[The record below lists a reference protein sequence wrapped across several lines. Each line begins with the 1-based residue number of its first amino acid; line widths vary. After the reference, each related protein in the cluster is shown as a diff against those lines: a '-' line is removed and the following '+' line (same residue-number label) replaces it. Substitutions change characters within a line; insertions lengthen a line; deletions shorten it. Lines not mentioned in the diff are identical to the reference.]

1 MNKRIWKLTG
11 EVAKKAACREILAA
25 PEGYV
30 VTLAE
35 ATRNL
40 EQNAKLHA
48 ILSDISR
55 QSKYHGKNRSVDF
68 WKGVFVSGWQI
79 AIGETP
85 EIVPGLEGE
94 FINIRESTTTLSI
107 KRMAS
112 LIEYIN
118 AWCAMNGVKLNDQ
131 VKEHSFF

>member
-1 MNKRIWKLTG
+1 MSKRIWKLTG
-11 EVAKKAACREILAA
+11 EIAKKAACREILEAQ
-25 PEGYV
+25 EGMV
-30 VTLAE
+30 VTLAD

-48 ILSDISR
+48 VLSDISK
-55 QSKYHGKNRSVDF
+55 QSEYLGEKRSVEF
-68 WKGVFVSGWQI
+68 WKGLFVSGWQI
-79 AIGETP
+79 ATGQKAD
-85 EIVPGLEGE
+85 IVPGLEGE

-118 AWCAMNGVKLNDQ
+118 AWCAMKGVKLNDQ
-131 VKEHSFF
+131 VKEYSFC